1 MDELDSATADN
12 LQKSTKAIEALK
24 SDLVKSISEM
34 KENNANMVQE
44 ALFKEEDLTKNFKTI
59 CTEVFT

>member
-24 SDLVKSISEM
+24 SDLAKSISEI

>member
-44 ALFKEEDLTKNFKTI
+44 ALFKEEDLTKNFKII